1 MADILPIWR
10 KTLSNRFW
18 NNTLWSFERVTFWTK
33 LRYFEIKVAVVFFPI
48 SNCTDDDM
56 HDYVL
61 CVTCGNHLCCFPDIV
76 NSIQSFIQSIIHSKN
91 HSSRPIIL
99 CLSGGR
105 VFATWLC
112 SGQCL
117 ARVVIWVF
125 LEVTEQGFRVWHWFM
140 HVYDRLFKC
149 VHIVIFFYN
158 FTRLCSPSSGFQ
170 FILKL

>member
-1 MADILPIWR
+1 MWFSFFLIFKLHWWWYIW
-10 KTLSNRFW
+10 LCSMCY
-18 NNTLWSFERVTFWTK
+18 LWQS
-33 LRYFEIKVAVVFFPI
+33 L
-48 SNCTDDDM
+48 NM
-56 HDYVL
+56 
-61 CVTCGNHLCCFPDIV
+61 CCFSDIV
-76 NSIQSFIQSIIHSKN
+76 NSIQL

-140 HVYDRLFKC
+140 HVYERLFKC
-149 VHIVIFFYN
+149 VHIVIFYN
-158 FTRLCSPSSGFQ
+158 FTRLLADSSSSCCDCNIFQ
-170 FILKL
+170 IIWVT

>member
-1 MADILPIWR
+1 MDEWLNGIYDVWKATQVIATSDTQNIIMHIII
-10 KTLSNRFW
+10 SAVW
-18 NNTLWSFERVTFWTK
+18 NWKKNHNYL
-33 LRYFEIKVAVVFFPI
+33 YFKVP
-48 SNCTDDDM
+48 NLD
-56 HDYVL
+56 
-61 CVTCGNHLCCFPDIV
+61 
-76 NSIQSFIQSIIHSKN
+76 QKN

-117 ARVVIWVF
+117 ARVVLWVF

-149 VHIVIFFYN
+149 VHIVIFFITSLD
-158 FTRLCSPSSGFQ
+158 FVHRRVDSSSSLNCNICQ
-170 FILKL
+170 IIWVT